1 MSLDLNYYP
10 NYFLSNKEDY
20 EYNCRQKFIQENEYC
35 EYYPHQDKNT
45 LFQEEGEENTD
56 NQIFN
61 FNLNEKAFIS
71 NNSADNNEY
80 EQFYTI
86 EVTRSTE
93 IKTRVF
99 RIKKSKRIFSIKKE
113 KKPLVKRGRR
123 CLNEHFES
131 RPKHDKNAG
140 DNIILKIKRQFINK
154 TFNYINKKYENYL
167 SEKKLKKRKLLQRIE
182 PSIYNKYSRKTHQ
195 KLLGMH
201 LYQLFS
207 ADVSAKNSKFLENH
221 SKGYNKAQIELLF
234 KKNKAKEVIE
244 ILKYTVE
251 QMYEKYISGEIE
263 DFNLENDLKEMEE
276 KEEPDYINKYKAK
289 AENLIYILKVKGM
302 REI

>member
-86 EVTRSTE
+86 EVTR
-93 IKTRVF
+93 
-99 RIKKSKRIFSIKKE
+99 
-113 KKPLVKRGRR
+113 
-123 CLNEHFES
+123 
-131 RPKHDKNAG
+131 
-140 DNIILKIKRQFINK
+140 
-154 TFNYINKKYENYL
+154 
-167 SEKKLKKRKLLQRIE
+167 
-182 PSIYNKYSRKTHQ
+182 
-195 KLLGMH
+195 
-201 LYQLFS
+201 
-207 ADVSAKNSKFLENH
+207 
-221 SKGYNKAQIELLF
+221 
-234 KKNKAKEVIE
+234 
-244 ILKYTVE
+244 
-251 QMYEKYISGEIE
+251 
-263 DFNLENDLKEMEE
+263 
-276 KEEPDYINKYKAK
+276 
-289 AENLIYILKVKGM
+289 
-302 REI
+302 